1 MERSRRRND
10 DNPARLY
17 LASIGQGSQ
26 WGMRQALETI
36 AQFLSDDRH
45 DAESFPWWEV
55 RYRDSAAVRTF
66 LAKRYKPATVNKML
80 SALRGVLKQSWRL
93 GYMDA
98 DTYQRAADVENLRG
112 STVPRGRA
120 LAGGELAQL
129 FGACTADATPRGTRD
144 AAMLSVFYGCGV
156 RRGELARLE
165 VEDFRPEDCSIIV
178 RHGKRRKQRTV
189 YLSECGCRHV
199 KAWLGDR
206 GDAPGPLFCPVSQT
220 GDVRIRP
227 LRGESIAYI
236 LRRRQEQAGS
246 APFSPHDL
254 RRSFVTKLLD
264 AGEDVFT
271 VQKLAGHADVS
282 TTVRYDRRDETAKRR
297 AVRHLHIPEA
307 R

>member
-1 MERSRRRND
+1 M
-10 DNPARLY
+10 
-17 LASIGQGSQ
+17 
-26 WGMRQALETI
+26 
-36 AQFLSDDRH
+36 
-45 DAESFPWWEV
+45 
-55 RYRDSAAVRTF
+55 
-66 LAKRYKPATVNKML
+66 
-80 SALRGVLKQSWRL
+80 
-93 GYMDA
+93 
-98 DTYQRAADVENLRG
+98 
-112 STVPRGRA
+112 
-120 LAGGELAQL
+120 
-129 FGACTADATPRGTRD
+129 
-144 AAMLSVFYGCGV
+144 
-156 RRGELARLE
+156 
-165 VEDFRPEDCSIIV
+165 
-178 RHGKRRKQRTV
+178 
-189 YLSECGCRHV
+189 
-199 KAWLGDR
+199 
-206 GDAPGPLFCPVSQT
+206 SQT